1 MNIKYIIDKCNVIF
15 KNMVRINKIN
25 AVLISIARFYSTFI
39 LENEYLDFIKNTLKI
54 YFKKM
59 V

>member
-15 KNMVRINKIN
+15 KNMVRINKIC

-39 LENEYLDFIKNTLKI
+39 LDNEYLDFIKNTLKI